1 MNKIMVLN
9 DSTTWSMIDDCMIIT
24 LSDEELNT
32 LCCADGFSSDIKILE
47 QRTLSSDDI
56 DWFAVCNSFYHACGG
71 VNDCGDLD
79 YVDEMCELYA
89 SYFEEAEDDTNN
101 C

>member
-47 QRTLSSDDI
+47 QRTLSSEDI
-56 DWFAVCNSFYHACGG
+56 NWFDVCHSFYHACGG

-79 YVDEMCELYA
+79 WIGEMCEYYA
-89 SYFEEAEDDTNN
+89 SYFEEDDDADD